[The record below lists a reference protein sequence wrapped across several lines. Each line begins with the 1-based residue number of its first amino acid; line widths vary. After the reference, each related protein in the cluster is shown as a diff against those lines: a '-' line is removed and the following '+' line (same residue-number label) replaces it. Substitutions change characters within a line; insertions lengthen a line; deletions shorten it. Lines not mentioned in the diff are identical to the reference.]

1 MTAKILVADDSIT
14 IQKIVAMAFENED
27 ATVEGINNGSEALA
41 RIKTF
46 KPNIVLADIDMP
58 GLTGF
63 ELSRKIK
70 ESNEFN
76 SIHVMLLASDFE
88 EFDEN
93 LFQASLADNHI
104 TKPFKSE
111 DLVRKVMALLDNAST
126 NVTDEEDEEM
136 EEVIELSVADRVIE
150 DVVMDLGDDQQMDS
164 HEEISLEEEEAI
176 LNLPL
181 NQESTNLDEEDAEPE
196 AFAPDMNSQKDISLE
211 EEEAIL
217 NLSLNQESTNFD
229 EEDAEPEAFAAGME
243 KNRLEDDSVVSDPPP
258 EADLPVEVAATID
271 DPVEAEEVG
280 TPEEDLDELLL
291 KVEELSRKSEEISD
305 NGHHE
310 KLSPMEAIDEMLKE
324 VSALKEDSLFAS
336 GEEENNASKTTEPQH
351 STDPTN
357 GEAILADVDHISE
370 ENAEALATAFD
381 EITNGNK
388 NPFSEMVTDL
398 SEPLESFFQEDAVE
412 QEPENPTENVSD
424 PFLSTPQENSLPN
437 IQELPS
443 PPSNGEPSPATEK
456 IVASEGRD
464 GDMEAPEESP
474 LPEEGQLNQFM
485 EKEVRKILQE
495 SLAPLIEKE
504 ISGLSEKILRA
515 VEENVRQVTPGIAK
529 AIIEKEIDKIKTME
543 EG

>member
-41 RIKTF
+41 RIQTF
-46 KPNIVLADIDMP
+46 KPDIVLADIDMP

-70 ESNEFN
+70 ESSEFN
-76 SIHVMLLASDFE
+76 SIHVLLLASDFE

-93 LFQASLADNHI
+93 LFQSSLADNHI

-111 DLVRKVMALLDNAST
+111 DLVRKVMAFLDTASPD
-126 NVTDEEDEEM
+126 VEEEM

-150 DVVMDLGDDQQMDS
+150 DVVLDPDDDQQMNS
-164 HEEISLEEEEAI
+164 HKEISLEDEDAILDLPLNQEPVNFDEEEAEPEAISAGMDSPKEISLEDEDAI

-181 NQESTNLDEEDAEPE
+181 NQELVNFDGEEAQPE
-196 AFAPDMNSQKDISLE
+196 AATAEMQKEGLE
-211 EEEAIL
+211 G
-217 NLSLNQESTNFD
+217 D
-229 EEDAEPEAFAAGME
+229 P
-243 KNRLEDDSVVSDPPP
+243 VVSDPPP
-258 EADLPVEVAATID
+258 EARLPGEIAAAID
-271 DPVEAEEVG
+271 DPVEEEEDG
-280 TPEEDLDELLL
+280 TEEDLDELLL

-305 NGHHE
+305 NGQHE

-336 GEEENNASKTTEPQH
+336 GEAENNASNITEPQL
-351 STDPTN
+351 SADPNSN
-357 GEAILADVDHISE
+357 GAILADVDYISE

-381 EITNGNK
+381 EITNGK
-388 NPFSEMVTDL
+388 QNPFSETATDL
-398 SEPLESFFQEDAVE
+398 PEPLESFFQEDTLE
-412 QEPENPTENVSD
+412 QEPENPTENFSD
-424 PFLSTPQENSLPN
+424 PFLSNSQENLMPN
-437 IQELPS
+437 NQELPS
-443 PPSNGEPSPATEK
+443 PPSSKEEPPSSTEQT
-456 IVASEGRD
+456 VES
-464 GDMEAPEESP
+464 METPEESL
-474 LPEEGQLNQFM
+474 LPEEEQLKQFM

-504 ISGLSEKILRA
+504 ISGLSDKILRA

-529 AIIEKEIDKIKTME
+529 TIIEKEIDKIKTME

>member
-76 SIHVMLLASDFE
+76 SIVVLLLASDFE
-88 EFDEN
+88 EFDETR
-93 LFQASLADNHI
+93 FQASLADNHI

-111 DLVRKVMALLDNAST
+111 DLVRKIMALLDNASPPT
-126 NVTDEEDEEM
+126 VADEDI

-150 DVVMDLGDDQQMDS
+150 DIVMDLNDDQQMDS
-164 HEEISLEEEEAI
+164 RKEISLEEEEAI

-181 NQESTNLDEEDAEPE
+181 NQESTNFDDEAEP
-196 AFAPDMNSQKDISLE
+196 
-211 EEEAIL
+211 
-217 NLSLNQESTNFD
+217 
-229 EEDAEPEAFAAGME
+229 AET
-243 KNRLEDDSVVSDPPP
+243 
-258 EADLPVEVAATID
+258 DLPVESSATLD
-271 DPVEAEEVG
+271 DPAENEADG
-280 TPEEDLDELLL
+280 PEEDLDELLL
-291 KVEELSRKSEEISD
+291 KVEELSRKSEEISE

-336 GEEENNASKTTEPQH
+336 GKKENNVSKTTEPQF
-351 STDPTN
+351 STDPTQ
-357 GEAILADVDHISE
+357 GEAVVAEVDYISE

-388 NPFSEMVTDL
+388 NPFSEMTTDL
-398 SEPLESFFQEDAVE
+398 PEPQESFSPEDAVE
-412 QEPENPTENVSD
+412 SEPENPTEDFSD
-424 PFLSTPQENSLPN
+424 PFLSPPQENSLPN
-437 IQELPS
+437 LEESPS
-443 PPSNGEPSPATEK
+443 PPSNGEPSSVTEK
-456 IVASEGRD
+456 IVATGESE
-464 GDMEAPEESP
+464 GDMEASGESP
-474 LPEEGQLNQFM
+474 LPDEGQLNQFM
-485 EKEVRKILQE
+485 EKEVRKILHQ

-529 AIIEKEIDKIKTME
+529 TIIEKEIDKIKTMDD
-543 EG
+543 G